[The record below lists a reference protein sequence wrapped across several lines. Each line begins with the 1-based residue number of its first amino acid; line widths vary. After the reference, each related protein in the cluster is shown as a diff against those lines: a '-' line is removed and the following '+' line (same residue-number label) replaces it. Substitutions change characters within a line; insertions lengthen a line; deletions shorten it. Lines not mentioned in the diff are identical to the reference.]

1 MKATNP
7 VSWLKK
13 LLLVLFTLTLSCNTA
28 EKSLVPESMAKLEE
42 LKSSLGIS
50 AMYDMYWL
58 DSVGAEL
65 KKIPA
70 EEVPLAMLSEANRDL
85 GWRYCDIKA
94 FGPATIY
101 FIEAKELAENAND
114 PFHLTEATLALGWMF
129 HRFQASDLA
138 FQYYNEALKASYLA
152 KNANLKARA
161 YHELAKTSLYTNQY
175 EQARKYANY
184 GLQLSDVTNKS
195 WIVQLQN
202 DVGLSF
208 LEEKKYEEA
217 RVAFE
222 KAIEFA
228 GDELYSAG
236 YVYGNL
242 AYTYMAERNF
252 TEAAKNLKRDFDISL
267 QLADYPS
274 AASSA
279 IDIADCYTELGYQKQ
294 AMAYLQKAD
303 SLFLLD
309 PEKNFHTNNLKS
321 WQKLLG
327 RIDNASEKIAV
338 LNTLVE
344 LQNDRLKAEMK
355 ENNRQLTAVLQI
367 IKQDKNLKSA
377 EKTAS
382 KALQLKSGYV
392 YTAAVLLVLLVI
404 TYFFF
409 ANRNQMQKQT
419 NRINQLRLMRKEQ
432 ALKIASQQQEL
443 KEYELKLQKE
453 LAENQALRM
462 EQMQRF
468 QTHTQLSKSFIEDM
482 TMQLAEAIKDTLQNE
497 TKLYPPIRAKLESS
511 LRMFEQSKQTKTNI
525 SIPDE
530 ENTNLFI
537 ERLKSAYP
545 QLSSDEVKLCTY
557 LWLDMS
563 TKEIASVKMIT
574 VAGVNK
580 SRNRI
585 RKKLELEPSDDLF
598 EFLRRI

>member
-7 VSWLKK
+7 VSWLKT
-13 LLLVLFTLTLSCNTA
+13 LLLVFFTLTLSCNTA

-58 DSVGAEL
+58 DSVSAEL
-65 KKIPA
+65 KKIPT

-138 FQYYNEALKASYLA
+138 FLYYNEALKASYEA
-152 KNANLKARA
+152 KNPNLKARA

-242 AYTYMAERNF
+242 AYTYMAEGNF
-252 TEAAKNLKRDFDISL
+252 AEAAKKLKHDFDISL

-279 IDIADCYTELGYQKQ
+279 IDIAECYTELGYQKQ
-294 AMAYLQKAD
+294 AMSYLQKAD

-309 PEKNFHTNNLKS
+309 PEKNFHTNNFKS

-327 RIDNASEKIAV
+327 RIENASEKIAV
-338 LNTLVE
+338 LNTLVG
-344 LQNDRLKAEMK
+344 LQNNRLKAEME

-482 TMQLAEAIKDTLQNE
+482 TVQLAEAIKDTLQNE

-585 RKKLELEPSDDLF
+585 RKKLELDPSEDLF

>member
-7 VSWLKK
+7 VSWLKT

-58 DSVGAEL
+58 DSVSAEL
-65 KKIPA
+65 KKIPT

-101 FIEAKELAENAND
+101 FIEAKELAEHAND

-138 FQYYNEALKASYLA
+138 FQYYNEALKASYEA
-152 KNANLKARA
+152 KNPNLKARA

-242 AYTYMAERNF
+242 AYTYMAEGNF
-252 TEAAKNLKRDFDISL
+252 AEAAKKLKHDFDISL

-279 IDIADCYTELGYQKQ
+279 IDIAECYTELGYQKQ
-294 AMAYLQKAD
+294 AMSYLQKAD

-327 RIDNASEKIAV
+327 RIENPSEKIAV
-338 LNTLVE
+338 LNTLVG
-344 LQNDRLKAEMK
+344 LQNKRLKAEME

-367 IKQDKNLKSA
+367 IEQDKSLKSA
-377 EKTAS
+377 EQTAS

-419 NRINQLRLMRKEQ
+419 NRIDQLRLMRKEQ

-482 TMQLAEAIKDTLQNE
+482 TVQLAEAIKDTLQNE

>member
-7 VSWLKK
+7 VSWLKA

-28 EKSLVPESMAKLEE
+28 EKSLAPESMAKLEE

-58 DSVGAEL
+58 DSVSAEL

-101 FIEAKELAENAND
+101 FIEAKELAEHGND

-138 FQYYNEALKASYLA
+138 FQYYNEALKASYKA
-152 KNANLKARA
+152 KNPNLKARA
-161 YHELAKTSLYTNQY
+161 YHELAKTSLHTNQY
-175 EQARKYANY
+175 EQARKFANY

-242 AYTYMAERNF
+242 AYTYMAEGNF

-327 RIDNASEKIAV
+327 RIENASEKIAV
-338 LNTLVE
+338 LNTLVG
-344 LQNDRLKAEMK
+344 LQNKRLKAEME

-367 IKQDKNLKSA
+367 IEQDKSLKSA
-377 EKTAS
+377 EQTAS

-419 NRINQLRLMRKEQ
+419 NRIDQLRLMRKEQ

-453 LAENQALRM
+453 LSENQALRM

-537 ERLKSAYP
+537 ERLKSEYP

>member
-1 MKATNP
+1 
-7 VSWLKK
+7 
-13 LLLVLFTLTLSCNTA
+13 
-28 EKSLVPESMAKLEE
+28 MA
-42 LKSSLGIS
+42 
-50 AMYDMYWL
+50 
-58 DSVGAEL
+58 
-65 KKIPA
+65 
-70 EEVPLAMLSEANRDL
+70 
-85 GWRYCDIKA
+85 
-94 FGPATIY
+94 
-101 FIEAKELAENAND
+101 FI
-114 PFHLTEATLALGWMF
+114 
-129 HRFQASDLA
+129 
-138 FQYYNEALKASYLA
+138 
-152 KNANLKARA
+152 
-161 YHELAKTSLYTNQY
+161 
-175 EQARKYANY
+175 
-184 GLQLSDVTNKS
+184 
-195 WIVQLQN
+195 
-202 DVGLSF
+202 
-208 LEEKKYEEA
+208 
-217 RVAFE
+217 

-228 GDELYSAG
+228 GDDLYAAG

-242 AYTYMAERNF
+242 AITHMAEGDFNA
-252 TEAAKNLKRDFDISL
+252 AAKNLKRDFDISL

-279 IDIADCYTELGYQKQ
+279 IDLADCFTEMGNQKQ

-309 PEKNFHTNNLKS
+309 PEKNFNTHNLNS
-321 WQKLLG
+321 WQKMLG
-327 RIDNASEKIAV
+327 RIKNANKKIEV
-338 LNTLVE
+338 LNTIID
-344 LQNDRLKAEMK
+344 LQHKRLKAEID
-355 ENNRQLTAVLQI
+355 ENNKQLTAVLQI
-367 IKQDKNLKSA
+367 IEQDKSLKSA
-377 EKTAS
+377 KQTTS

-392 YTAAVLLVLLVI
+392 YTAAFLLVLLII

-409 ANRNQMQKQT
+409 AIRNQMQKQT
-419 NRINQLRLMRKEQ
+419 NRIDQLRLMRKEQ
-432 ALKIASQQQEL
+432 ALKIASQQKELQEF
-443 KEYELKLQKE
+443 ELKLQKE

-462 EQMQRF
+462 EQMQRY

-482 TMQLAEAIKDTLQNE
+482 TVQLAEAIKDTLQNE

-585 RKKLELEPSDDLF
+585 RKKLQLEPSDDLF